1 MTHNR
6 GHVPLFR
13 MTALQPFPQNLE
25 TAKELESIVR
35 QYGATPATIAI
46 LNGALTV
53 GFDGN
58 QLADFASLPPASVL
72 KASRRDI
79 CVAVAKKVTAATTVA
94 STMCVGVVIV
104 HSGNTT
110 TGLSCRPCLFVYTC
124 MRVRM
129 CTCTSAC
136 ITFIIAVDS
145 IHHIWGSL
153 QSRSHCRHTIT
164 SL

>member
-1 MTHNR
+1 MTYNR

-13 MTALQPFPQNLE
+13 MTAPQPFPQNLE

-35 QYGATPATIAI
+35 QHGATPATIAI

-79 CVAVAKKVTAATTVA
+79 CVAVAKKITAATTVA
-94 STMCVGVVIV
+94 STMYVGVFTVYSAYYNYLSSSRRVVSCTFLCV
-104 HSGNTT
+104 H
-110 TGLSCRPCLFVYTC
+110 
-124 MRVRM
+124 M
-129 CTCTSAC
+129 CWRGG
-136 ITFIIAVDS
+136 I
-145 IHHIWGSL
+145 
-153 QSRSHCRHTIT
+153 
-164 SL
+164 